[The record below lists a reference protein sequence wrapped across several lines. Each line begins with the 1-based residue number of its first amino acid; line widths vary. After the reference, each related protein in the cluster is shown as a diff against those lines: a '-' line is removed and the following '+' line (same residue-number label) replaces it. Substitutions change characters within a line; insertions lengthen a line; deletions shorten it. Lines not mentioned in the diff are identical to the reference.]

1 MKTKLSA
8 VALVV
13 LLASMIGCASFQS
26 NAGKSLATIASTVDA
41 AMKGWAAYVVAS
53 GQVSDS
59 QQASVRDAYLK
70 YQACMVTA
78 QAAYNGL
85 ASNSDQT
92 AWNQALA
99 ALNAAQ
105 GTLVQL
111 VSAFLSPP
119 AGPATNNVG
128 GVK

>member
-1 MKTKLSA
+1 MKTRLSA

-13 LLASMIGCASFQS
+13 LLASMIGCANLQS
-26 NAGKSLATIASTVDA
+26 NAGKTLATIASTVDG

-85 ASNSDQT
+85 ASSSDQT

-99 ALNAAQ
+99 ALTAAQ

-111 VSAFLSPP
+111 VSAIIAPSVGFI
-119 AGPATNNVG
+119 TNNAG